1 MADETRED
9 DGQPGNFVE
18 DLVRED
24 LEQGRYTRAITTRF
38 PPEPNGYLHI
48 GHAKSIVLNFGL
60 ATLQEGGKCN
70 LRFDDTNPETE
81 DPEFVKSIQADVR
94 WLIGD
99 DAKFDV
105 YYASDYFEQLYE
117 WAEKLVEKGLAYV
130 DSRSE
135 EEIRETRGDFHE
147 PGVDSPHR
155 DRSIEE
161 NLDLLRRMRAGE
173 FEDGAHVLRAKIDMQ
188 SADLKLRDPLMYRIK
203 KAHHYRRGDD
213 WCIYPMYDWAHGQS
227 DAIEGITH
235 SVCSLE
241 FVNHRALYE
250 WFLNA
255 LELEQPPRQIEF
267 GKLALTYT
275 VLSKRRLKRLVEEG
289 HVDGWDDPRMP
300 TIAGMRR
307 RGFTP
312 EALRSFCDR
321 VGVSKNDG
329 AVDISLLEYELR
341 EHLNATSPRVMAVLR
356 PLKLTI
362 TNWPEGEVEHFELP
376 NIPNDDSAGVRKVA
390 FGKHLWVDR
399 DDFMKEAPKKWW
411 RLAPGKEVRLRGA
424 ALITVDEVV
433 ENDEGEVIELR
444 CTWDPESRGGSA
456 ADGRKVRGTIHWV
469 HADTAVDAEVRL
481 YDRLFGAEDPYEGGD
496 FLAHINP
503 DSREVLKGCKVEA
516 SLADAEPGT
525 RVQFERTGYFV
536 VDRDSAPGA
545 LVLNRTIALR
555 DSWAKIAKKLGKK

>member
-1 MADETRED
+1 MTERED
-9 DGQPGNFVE
+9 EGPGNFVE

-24 LEQGRYTRAITTRF
+24 IAQGRYARPVTTRF

-48 GHAKSIVLNFGL
+48 GHAKSITLNFGL
-60 ATLQEGGKCN
+60 SKLQKGGKCN
-70 LRFDDTNPETE
+70 LRFDDTNPVTE
-81 DPEFVKSIQADVR
+81 DPEFVESIQADVR
-94 WLIGD
+94 WIVGD
-99 DAKFDV
+99 EATFDV

-117 WAEKLVEKGLAYV
+117 WAEQLVKKGLAYV

-135 EEIRETRGDFHE
+135 EVIRETRGDFHK
-147 PGVDSPHR
+147 PGVNSPFR
-155 DRSIEE
+155 ERSVEE
-161 NLDLLRRMRAGE
+161 NLDLLRRMRAGA
-173 FEDGAHVLRAKIDMQ
+173 FDDGAHVLRAKIDMQ
-188 SADLKLRDPLMYRIK
+188 SPDIKLRDPLMYRIK
-203 KAHHYRRGDD
+203 KAHHYRLGDA

-241 FVNHRALYE
+241 FVNHRALYD
-250 WFLNA
+250 WFLKA

-275 VLSKRRLKRLVEEG
+275 VLSKRRLKRLVDEG

-312 EALRSFCDR
+312 EALRNFCER

-329 AVDISLLEYELR
+329 AVDISLLEFELR
-341 EHLNATSPRVMAVLR
+341 EHLNETSPRVMAVLR

-362 TNWPEGEVEHFELP
+362 TNWPEGEIEHFELQ
-376 NIPNDDSAGVRKVA
+376 NIPNDDAAGTRKVP
-390 FGKHLWVDR
+390 FGRNLWVDH
-399 DDFMKEAPKKWW
+399 DDFLEEAPKKWW

-424 ALITVDEVV
+424 ALVTVNEVV
-433 ENDEGEVIELR
+433 KNAAGDVVELK

-469 HADTAVDAEVRL
+469 HADSAIDAEVRL
-481 YDRLFGAEDPYEGGD
+481 YDRLFAAEDPYEGGD
-496 FLAHINP
+496 FLAHLNAS
-503 DSREVLKGCKVEA
+503 SRQIVSDCKVEP
-516 SLADAEPGT
+516 SLADAVAGT

-536 VDRDSAPGA
+536 VDRDSKPGA
-545 LVLNRTIALR
+545 PVFNRTIALK
-555 DSWAKIAKKLGKK
+555 DSWAKIAKKQGKN